1 MDCKETRRCIRFFL
15 KDEMDDNTAYE
26 FVEHIHSCNECME
39 ELTVEYLLFEG
50 IRRLENADDI
60 DVKSELEEKLNRIL
74 KQKKMKEQLKAGLFL
89 VVAVFACI
97 LLLGGI

>member
-1 MDCKETRRCIRFFL
+1 MDCKETRRSIRKFL

-26 FVEHIHSCNECME
+26 FVEHIHSCSECME

-60 DVKSELEEKLNRIL
+60 DVKSELEEKLKRIL
-74 KQKKMKEQLKAGLFL
+74 KQKKMREQLKAGLFL